1 MIAAS
6 LNIKKKITQMMMN
19 TMNLGD
25 VKNVTIE
32 IPKIIKLTKMNP

>member
-6 LNIKKKITQMMMN
+6 LNIKTRITQMMMN

-25 VKNVTIE
+25 VKNATIE